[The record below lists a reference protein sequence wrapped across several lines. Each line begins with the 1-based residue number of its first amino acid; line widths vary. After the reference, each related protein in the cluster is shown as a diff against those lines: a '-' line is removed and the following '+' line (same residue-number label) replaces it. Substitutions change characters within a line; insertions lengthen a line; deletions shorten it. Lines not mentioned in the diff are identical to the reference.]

1 MKKLAMRAP
10 HTARIAAVTDAIGM
24 SAQRFIEPFQH
35 DVGMTPRRY
44 CRERRFQQALTSAHR
59 PAGVDWTQVAL
70 DCGYSTRRTSSTT
83 SSRLR
88 ASCRPATRPPGR
100 RFRTTSK
107 SHNPR
112 APAFETMGA

>member
-44 CRERRFQQALTSAHR
+44 CRVRRFQQALTSAHR

-83 SSRLR
+83 SSRF
-88 ASCRPATRPPGR
+88 AGVMPTGYQAA
-100 RFRTTSK
+100 RT
-107 SHNPR
+107 
-112 APAFETMGA
+112 AFQNHVKIPQSEGSGI